1 VTAACIGI
9 QEYVH
14 AGLHPVRANIV
25 FTMEATAKP
34 VELIMARN
42 LISSLSTPAI
52 LVDKG
57 GQMLFFN
64 DAAGA
69 VMGRRF
75 EEAGR
80 MPVEEWTSRY
90 GPLDQDEK
98 PIPYDD
104 IPATVAVRDG
114 HPTHGTYKVRIAD
127 GSVHEVD
134 VTAVPILTADGSLG
148 GMVFFWIAEKGG
160 AG

>member
-1 VTAACIGI
+1 MAETK
-9 QEYVH
+9 
-14 AGLHPVRANIV
+14 
-25 FTMEATAKP
+25 AKP

-42 LISSLSTPAI
+42 LISSLTTPAI
-52 LVDKG
+52 LVDEG
-57 GQMLFFN
+57 GELVFFN
-64 DAAGA
+64 DAAGTLL
-69 VMGRRF
+69 GRRF

-90 GPLDQDEK
+90 GPFDQNGK

-114 HPTHGTYKVRIAD
+114 RPTHGRYVVRIAD
-127 GSVHEVD
+127 GSEHEVD
-134 VTAVPILTADGSLG
+134 VTAVPILTPDGSLG

-160 AG
+160 AE